1 MPRPSA
7 SCTCSLTHSVNSD
20 PAFHQCEVFRRL
32 GRPIRNWQAQ
42 AHCPQVYTRVYTFTS
57 NLRPLLPT
65 FYLDALILTGTCR
78 FRCRLIETITF
89 LSTTSMVFHAFL
101 LYSYTSIT
109 SDEDAAG
116 PPRNR
121 GNFRQP
127 RAARRYDRR
136 APRARGGP
144 RETALGG
151 AEPGGV
157 ARGTSRSLPRL
168 PRGTPRV

>member
-42 AHCPQVYTRVYTFTS
+42 AHCPQVYTRVYIQPEAPFT
-57 NLRPLLPT
+57 NLLPRCPHPYW
-65 FYLDALILTGTCR
+65 YLSVPVPVNRDHNLSFHHINGLPCFFALQFTLPSRRMRTRQDHRATAA
-78 FRCRLIETITF
+78 
-89 LSTTSMVFHAFL
+89 TS
-101 LYSYTSIT
+101 
-109 SDEDAAG
+109 G
-116 PPRNR
+116 NR
-121 GNFRQP
+121 AR
-127 RAARRYDRR
+127 RRYDRR